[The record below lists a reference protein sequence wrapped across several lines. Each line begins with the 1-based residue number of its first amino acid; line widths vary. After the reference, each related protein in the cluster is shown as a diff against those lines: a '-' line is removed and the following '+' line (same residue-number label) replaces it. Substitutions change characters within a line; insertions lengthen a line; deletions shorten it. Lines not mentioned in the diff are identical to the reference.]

1 MATSAEKLSQ
11 IIDIACTL
19 SREGKGNDEVML
31 ELASR
36 DLLPKKLLPKP
47 KIEKEVVS
55 MYASKQA
62 EAAAI
67 QGKLELELGRG
78 SGKQGKYTLADVK
91 NLLEGPKKKPT
102 AISPSALQLANENGI
117 TIAGVVGSGHEG
129 RIVLKDIQALLD
141 SKDKDKDTVEISIT
155 PQALK
160 LLESA
165 GCSKNDLIG
174 IPGSGKD
181 GKLMQRDVE
190 AFLKDKEQEPE
201 TEDNDTDE
209 E

>member
-1 MATSAEKLSQ
+1 MATSADKLSQ
-11 IIDIACTL
+11 ILDIACTL
-19 SREGKGNDEVML
+19 SRDGKDNDEVML

-36 DLLPKKLLPKP
+36 ELLPKKLLPKP
-47 KIEKEVVS
+47 KIEKEVVVS
-55 MYASKQA
+55 MFASKQA

-91 NLLEGPKKKPT
+91 NLLEGPKQKP
-102 AISPSALQLANENGI
+102 ALQLANENGI

-141 SKDKDKDTVEISIT
+141 SKDKDTVEISIT

-174 IPGSGKD
+174 IPGSGKE

>member
-62 EAAAI
+62 EAAALT
-67 QGKLELELGRG
+67 GKLELELGKG
-78 SGKQGKYTLADVK
+78 SGKQGKYTLADIK

-141 SKDKDKDTVEISIT
+141 SKQDKDTVEISIT

-160 LLESA
+160 ALETA
-165 GCSKNDLIG
+165 GYSKADLIG

-181 GKLMQRDVE
+181 CKLMQRDVE
-190 AFLKDKEQEPE
+190 AFLQDKQQEAE
-201 TEDNDTDE
+201 TEDNDSDDE
-209 E
+209 